1 MSSDESTSKGNTNI
15 NISKKTVKT
24 ILNVL
29 SWLVF
34 VFTIL
39 VTLSQLE
46 DATVVE
52 QTRAVC
58 GGAFGVLIAIFLRQ
72 FAK

>member
-1 MSSDESTSKGNTNI
+1 MSSDESTSDDNKTI
-15 NISKKTVKT
+15 RVSKKTVKT

-34 VFTIL
+34 IFTIL
-39 VTLSQLE
+39 VTLGQLD
-46 DATVVE
+46 DATVAE

-72 FAK
+72 FGK

>member
-1 MSSDESTSKGNTNI
+1 MSSDESTSDDNKTI
-15 NISKKTVKT
+15 RVSKKTVKT

-34 VFTIL
+34 IFTIL
-39 VTLSQLE
+39 VTLSQLD
-46 DATVVE
+46 DATVAE

>member
-1 MSSDESTSKGNTNI
+1 MSSDGPTSEEGNNI
-15 NISKKTVKT
+15 RVSKKTVKT

-29 SWLVF
+29 SWFVF
-34 VFTIL
+34 IFTIL
-39 VTLSQLE
+39 VTLGQLD
-46 DATVVE
+46 DATVAE
-52 QTRAVC
+52 QTRVVC

>member
-1 MSSDESTSKGNTNI
+1 MSSDESPSEGNANI

-46 DATVVE
+46 DATVAE

>member
-1 MSSDESTSKGNTNI
+1 MSSDESTSDDNKTI
-15 NISKKTVKT
+15 RVSKKTVKT

-34 VFTIL
+34 IFTIL
-39 VTLSQLE
+39 VTLSQLD
-46 DATVVE
+46 DATVAE

-72 FAK
+72 FSK

>member
-1 MSSDESTSKGNTNI
+1 MSSGGSTSEEGNNTRV
-15 NISKKTVKT
+15 SKKTVKT

-29 SWLVF
+29 SWFVF
-34 VFTIL
+34 IFTIL

-46 DATVVE
+46 DATVAE
-52 QTRAVC
+52 QTSAVC

>member
-1 MSSDESTSKGNTNI
+1 MSSDESTSNDNQTI
-15 NISKKTVKT
+15 RVSRKTVKT

-29 SWLVF
+29 SWIVF
-34 VFTIL
+34 IFTIL
-39 VTLSQLE
+39 VTLDQLN
-46 DATVVE
+46 DTTVAE

-58 GGAFGVLIAIFLRQ
+58 GGAFVVLIAIFLRQ

>member
-1 MSSDESTSKGNTNI
+1 MSSDESISDDNKTI
-15 NISKKTVKT
+15 RVSKKTVKT

-34 VFTIL
+34 IFTIL
-39 VTLSQLE
+39 VTLGQLD
-46 DATVVE
+46 DATVAE

>member
-1 MSSDESTSKGNTNI
+1 MSSDGPTSEEGNNI
-15 NISKKTVKT
+15 RVSKKTVKT

-29 SWLVF
+29 SWFVF
-34 VFTIL
+34 IFTIL

-46 DATVVE
+46 DATVAE

>member
-46 DATVVE
+46 DATVAE

>member
-1 MSSDESTSKGNTNI
+1 MSSDGPTSEEGNNI
-15 NISKKTVKT
+15 RVSKKTVKT

-29 SWLVF
+29 SWFVF
-34 VFTIL
+34 IFTIL
-39 VTLSQLE
+39 VTLGQL
-46 DATVVE
+46 DDTTVAE

>member
-1 MSSDESTSKGNTNI
+1 MSNDESTSNNNKTI
-15 NISKKTVKT
+15 SISKKTVKT
-24 ILNVL
+24 VLNVL

-34 VFTIL
+34 IFTIL
-39 VTLSQLE
+39 VTLGQLD
-46 DATVVE
+46 DATVAE
-52 QTRAVC
+52 QTRVVC

>member
-1 MSSDESTSKGNTNI
+1 MSSDESTSEGNTNI

-46 DATVVE
+46 DATVAE

>member
-1 MSSDESTSKGNTNI
+1 MSSDESTSEGNTNI

-34 VFTIL
+34 YIYNLLIYNSIIL
-39 VTLSQLE
+39 ISNT
-46 DATVVE
+46 
-52 QTRAVC
+52 
-58 GGAFGVLIAIFLRQ
+58 FF
-72 FAK
+72 